1 MKYKI
6 ALTAALTNRMWKFI
20 DYFSLI
26 IIAIY
31 SVLRTAIYLSTICWN
46 KFRFTSLFFT

>member
-20 DYFSLI
+20 DYFSRDNN
-26 IIAIY
+26 IA
-31 SVLRTAIYLSTICWN
+31 SVPS
-46 KFRFTSLFFT
+46 